1 LLLTTAIPL
10 LYEVVQLN
18 QTSTGIL
25 LPPGTIPPST
35 VNVTLVNVTQLTTNA
50 TAYCIKNLNKLMA
63 WRTNMTTTM
72 QQLMIDKRL
81 GDGKT
86 TGKIA
91 ALNLIYGN
99 LRNNIILQWPELFD
113 PIFTTPSGSVALTDM
128 PNARVDVLQD
138 QFVLGVYYFTQPQPA
153 YLNITRRTIYT
164 PDVTMQVCFSH
175 GQCNALCK
183 GSRPALKHFQ
193 LDGCT

>member
-1 LLLTTAIPL
+1 
-10 LYEVVQLN
+10 
-18 QTSTGIL
+18 
-25 LPPGTIPPST
+25 
-35 VNVTLVNVTQLTTNA
+35 VNVTQLTTNA
-50 TAYCIKNLNKLMA
+50 TAYCIKNLNKLLG

-164 PDVTMQVCFSH
+164 PDVTMQVCGCHMLCAEQLRPLGCEGLLHHVPQTSANTRSGICSPTPCSLLACAEH
-175 GQCNALCK
+175 G
-183 GSRPALKHFQ
+183 
-193 LDGCT
+193 